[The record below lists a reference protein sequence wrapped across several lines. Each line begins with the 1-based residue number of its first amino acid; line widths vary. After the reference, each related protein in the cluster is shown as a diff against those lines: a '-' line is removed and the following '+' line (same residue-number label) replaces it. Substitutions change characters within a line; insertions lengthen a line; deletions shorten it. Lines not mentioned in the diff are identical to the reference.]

1 MSITRKVMSAEA
13 PSDIGERMIR
23 FCASNEDED
32 RDGDILRAEGCD
44 FKNFARNPQFLG
56 FHNYHDFPLG
66 TPKKWFIDK
75 ATKKVYIDVYF
86 PTLEELTGGK
96 PVNASEKAKLVD
108 TTYHMYKT
116 KMLNAV
122 SVGFSVKE
130 AAKNADSTTMW
141 GQIISKWEII
151 ELSAVPVPA
160 NQGALAE
167 AMKSFDPSG
176 RMLEIF
182 SEDVIE
188 SDGEKSGRRISA
200 STMAT
205 IEEIK
210 KCNDNIK
217 GCHKQMSDH
226 MGAFDSLVEKLI
238 GEEPEEPEDDPDIV
252 IEIE

>member
-1 MSITRKVMSAEA
+1 MNTNKIMSAEA

-23 FCASNEDED
+23 FCASNEEED
-32 RDGDILRAEGCD
+32 RDGDILLAEGCN
-44 FKNFARNPQFLG
+44 FKNFAKNPQFLG
-56 FHNYHDFPLG
+56 FHNYHDYPLG
-66 TPKKWFIDK
+66 TPKKWFIDR

-86 PTLEELTGGK
+86 PTIEELSGGK
-96 PVNASEKAKLVD
+96 PENASEKAKLVD

-122 SVGFSVKE
+122 SVGFKILE
-130 AAKNADSTTMW
+130 AAKNAASSTMW
-141 GQIISKWEII
+141 GQVISKWEII

-182 SEDVIE
+182 TEDVPAP
-188 SDGEKSGRRISA
+188 DGEKSGRRISA

-205 IEEIK
+205 IEEMK
-210 KCNDNIK
+210 KCNDSIK
-217 GCHKQMSDH
+217 ACHKEMNGH
-226 MGAFDSLVEKLI
+226 MEMFDSLVEKLI
-238 GEEPEEPEDDPDIV
+238 GEEPEETEEDPDVV